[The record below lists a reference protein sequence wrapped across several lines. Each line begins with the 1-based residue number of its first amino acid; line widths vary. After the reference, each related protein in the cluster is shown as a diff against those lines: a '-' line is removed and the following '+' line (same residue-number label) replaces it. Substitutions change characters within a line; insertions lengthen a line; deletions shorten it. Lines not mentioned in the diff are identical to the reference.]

1 VELQSKSV
9 TSRGTVHVDEA
20 VASETLFMLL
30 AGSTDAS
37 DSRRAVLALVAGG
50 GDAAAAEALRLLVA
64 DTAVAG
70 ILAGGRSDDEIFAEV
85 ANVVDDLGEDAA
97 AFRFASFARALS
109 SPSLCASPPSV
120 AADTVLRLLMGFAC
134 VDGASLWMVDAGGEP
149 ACASAV
155 GASGA
160 RSSEAA
166 AGAFA
171 SGAPAVAGSTVAVPQ
186 RRLGKVV
193 GVLMADARPGQA
205 DRVASFLD
213 TAAASLQTLL
223 ERDLLL
229 ERSAEREKTISG
241 SLEKRLTRVAF
252 DLHDGPLQDLAALG
266 LDLDLAR
273 RQIDSVV
280 GDADRARVAGR
291 FDDLAAR
298 LVGLDVALRSVVQSL
313 KGTCSGSESVAHRL
327 ERDVAALRDEGLNA
341 WIEIGGD
348 LSSLSDSQQIAVL
361 RVVQEALENVREH
374 SGATVVH
381 VRVAACAGGVEATI
395 EDDGHGFDLASA
407 EADATSRQRFG
418 LAGMRERIRLL
429 GGELR
434 IDSAP
439 GRGTRVGFVLRPW
452 TPLAP
457 RDGEPHQVAA

>member
-1 VELQSKSV
+1 MQSESV
-9 TSRGTVHVDEA
+9 TSRETVHVDEA
-20 VASETLFMLL
+20 VASETLFTLL
-30 AGSTDAS
+30 AGPTDAS

-70 ILAGGRSDDEIFAEV
+70 VLAGARSDDELSAGIARHVED
-85 ANVVDDLGEDAA
+85 AGEDPA
-97 AFRFASFARALS
+97 AFRFAAFSRALS
-109 SPSLCASPPSV
+109 SPSLAASTPSI
-120 AADTVLRLLMGFAC
+120 AADAVLRLLRAFAC
-134 VDGASLWMVDAGGEP
+134 VEGTTLWMVDADGEP
-149 ACASAV
+149 TCTSAV
-155 GASGA
+155 GPTGA
-160 RSSEAA
+160 RAHEAA
-166 AGAFA
+166 ACAFA
-171 SGAPAVAGSTVAVPQ
+171 SRAPAVADATVAVPQ

-193 GVLMADARPGQA
+193 GVLSADARQGQV
-205 DRVASFLD
+205 DHVAAFLE
-213 TAAASLQTLL
+213 TAAASLQLLL

-229 ERSAEREKTISG
+229 ERSAEREHAISA

-266 LDLDLAR
+266 LDLALAR

-280 GDADRARVAGR
+280 GDADRARVVGR

-298 LVGLDVALRSVVQSL
+298 LVGLDVALRQVVQSL
-313 KGTCSGSESVAHRL
+313 KGTCSGSEPVAHRL
-327 ERDVAALRDEGLNA
+327 EHEVAALRDEGLNA

-374 SGATVVH
+374 SGASAVH
-381 VRVAACAGGVEATI
+381 VRIAAQAGGVEATI

-429 GGELR
+429 GGDLR
-434 IDSAP
+434 IDSER

-452 TPLAP
+452 TPMAAQP
-457 RDGEPHQVAA
+457 ADVHEVVA

>member
-1 VELQSKSV
+1 MRSESV
-9 TSRGTVHVDEA
+9 TSLGAVHVDEA
-20 VASETLFMLL
+20 MASETLFTLL

-64 DTAVAG
+64 DTAVEA
-70 ILAGGRSDDEIFAEV
+70 ILTCGHSDEELFDEV
-85 ANVVDDLGEDAA
+85 ARVVADAGENPA
-97 AFRFASFARALS
+97 AFRFAAFARALS
-109 SPSLCASPPSV
+109 SPSLGACPPSI
-120 AADTVLRLLMGFAC
+120 AADAVLRLLRAFAC
-134 VDGASLWMVDAGGEP
+134 VESATLWTVSPGGEP
-149 ACASAV
+149 SCTMTV
-155 GASGA
+155 GPSGA
-160 RSSEAA
+160 QAPEAA
-166 AGAFA
+166 ASAFA
-171 SGAPAVAGSTVAVPQ
+171 SGAPAVAGATVAVPQ
-186 RRLGKVV
+186 RRFGKLV
-193 GVLMADARPGQA
+193 GVLTAEARQCQT
-205 DRVASFLD
+205 DRVAAFLE

-280 GDADRARVAGR
+280 GDGDRARVAGR
-291 FDDLAAR
+291 FEDLAAR
-298 LVGLDVALRSVVQSL
+298 LVGLDVDLRHLVQSL

-327 ERDVAALRDEGLNA
+327 EHDVAALRDDGLNA

-374 SGATVVH
+374 SGASAVH
-381 VRVAACAGGVEATI
+381 VRIAACVGGVEATI
-395 EDDGHGFDLASA
+395 EDDGHGFDLLEA
-407 EADATSRQRFG
+407 EADACNRQRFG

-439 GRGTRVGFVLRPW
+439 GRGTRVAFVLRPW